1 MAAKKILL
9 IDTLHE
15 VFTKEL
21 TTAGYQV
28 IDATDW
34 ALEKILEYLPNCT
47 GVAIRSRFTIDKKF
61 IDTATQ
67 LVFICRAG
75 AGMENIDIAYA
86 QSKNIVC
93 INSPEGNRDAVAEHA
108 LGMLLMLQHRLMIA
122 HIEMQHG
129 LWQRAQNR
137 GIEIKNKTIALIGFG
152 NMGRAFAQRL
162 QGFEANILA
171 YDPYISIKNEFP
183 FVTQVELDTVF
194 EKADIVSLHVPETI
208 ETTYMVNDAFIQR
221 FAKNIVIINTARGK
235 NVHTADLIKHIKTGK
250 VMGACL
256 DVLEFE
262 TTSFEKLSIK
272 NNPQLEYLLQS
283 KQVILTP
290 HIAGWTHESHYKLAH
305 VLVQKV
311 LQIKIDL

>member
-1 MAAKKILL
+1 MLQKMAAKKILL

-93 INSPEGNRDAVAEHA
+93 ITRPKVTA
-108 LGMLLMLQHRLMIA
+108 MLLPNML
-122 HIEMQHG
+122 
-129 LWQRAQNR
+129 
-137 GIEIKNKTIALIGFG
+137 
-152 NMGRAFAQRL
+152 
-162 QGFEANILA
+162 
-171 YDPYISIKNEFP
+171 
-183 FVTQVELDTVF
+183 
-194 EKADIVSLHVPETI
+194 
-208 ETTYMVNDAFIQR
+208 
-221 FAKNIVIINTARGK
+221 
-235 NVHTADLIKHIKTGK
+235 
-250 VMGACL
+250 
-256 DVLEFE
+256 
-262 TTSFEKLSIK
+262 
-272 NNPQLEYLLQS
+272 
-283 KQVILTP
+283 
-290 HIAGWTHESHYKLAH
+290 
-305 VLVQKV
+305 
-311 LQIKIDL
+311 